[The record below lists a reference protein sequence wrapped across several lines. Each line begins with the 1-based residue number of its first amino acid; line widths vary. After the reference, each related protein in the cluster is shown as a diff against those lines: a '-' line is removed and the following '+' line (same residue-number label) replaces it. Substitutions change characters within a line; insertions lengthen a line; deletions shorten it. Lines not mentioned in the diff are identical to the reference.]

1 MVACEAGADH
11 CCYLGPF
18 GVCPA
23 LRDDGPGAARR
34 WVCTIREAEGSWAAV
49 HVAKAYR
56 RSGIA
61 DIVNDLVGVD
71 CGDWPRPG
79 ETCHTCGVI
88 G

>member
-1 MVACEAGADH
+1 MSECRAQDDH
-11 CCYLGPF
+11 CCHLGSF

-23 LRDDGPGAARR
+23 LRDDGPGAERR

-49 HVAKAYR
+49 HVAKAYAA
-56 RSGIA
+56 SGIRA
-61 DIVNDLVGVD
+61 AMRDLTGVD

-79 ETCHTCGVI
+79 QTCHTCGAI